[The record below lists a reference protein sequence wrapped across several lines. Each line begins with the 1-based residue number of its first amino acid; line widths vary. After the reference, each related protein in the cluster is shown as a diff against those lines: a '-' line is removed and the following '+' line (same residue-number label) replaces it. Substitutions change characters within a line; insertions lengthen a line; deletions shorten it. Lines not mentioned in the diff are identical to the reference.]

1 MPGWATRLAP
11 GLLPSVIEYGTDT
24 TRATWGWSSTA
35 MRRASGHS
43 IHLVS
48 RWRDGSA
55 SRAGRIQNAS
65 RNAKDR
71 LPYGAIPDLKR
82 FYYDVAGAT
91 NRGGIASL
99 VELVPSSH
107 VLFGTDFPSGGVS
120 LDVVNARAGLGC

>member
-1 MPGWATRLAP
+1 MGVVFN
-11 GLLPSVIEYGTDT
+11 GD
-24 TRATWGWSSTA
+24 
-35 MRRASGHS
+35 
-43 IHLVS
+43 
-48 RWRDGSA
+48 A
-55 SRAGRIQNAS
+55 SRFRTFDSSGLTVEGRFRFSQ
-65 RNAKDR
+65 
-71 LPYGAIPDLKR
+71 GDLKR